1 MEGALEPYISKHY
14 YFEKCIALNCRG
26 GPGAHT
32 YNIYIYIHIKTI
44 QCYIYIYIH
53 ENNTG
58 RYIHIKTIQGDTYVL
73 KQYTQAAC
81 LKDLHKTL

>member
-1 MEGALEPYISKHY
+1 MID
-14 YFEKCIALNCRG
+14 
-26 GPGAHT
+26 T
-32 YNIYIYIHIKTI
+32 YNIHIYIYI
-44 QCYIYIYIH
+44 YILKQYSAILYIYIH